1 MDVFAITDDRVEER
15 AARLAT
21 DIVGMFFAEEQESV
35 LSVGDAQLASLDSSK
50 GLERGPCRSA
60 TVRAMA
66 VQRVLELVLH
76 RVLNGSAQALAG
88 EYAACGTP
96 GCGVHDV

>member
-1 MDVFAITDDRVEER
+1 VDVFTITDDRVEEG
-15 AARLAT
+15 AALLAA
-21 DIVGMFFAEEQESV
+21 DIVGMFFAKEQEGV

-50 GLERGPCRSA
+50 GLERRSCRSA
-60 TVRAMA
+60 TVRAMTI
-66 VQRVLELVLH
+66 QRVLELVLH